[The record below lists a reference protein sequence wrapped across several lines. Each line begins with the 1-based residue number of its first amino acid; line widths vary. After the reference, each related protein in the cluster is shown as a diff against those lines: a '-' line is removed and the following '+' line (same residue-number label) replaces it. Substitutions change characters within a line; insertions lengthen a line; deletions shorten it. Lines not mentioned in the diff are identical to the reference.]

1 MKMVM
6 ITMMMALAEMIIS
19 NGWHCLSAV
28 YHPFDHDYFFYHDN
42 DDTPDYDTDLLQAA
56 VLLLDQ
62 PGAAA
67 FLVKASPS
75 RSAVLTLLSST
86 KNMTP

>member
-19 NGWHCLSAV
+19 NGWHWLSAV
-28 YHPFDHDYFFYHDN
+28 YHPLIMIFFYHDN

-62 PGAAA
+62 PRAAA

-75 RSAVLTLLSST
+75 RSAVLALLD
-86 KNMTP
+86 KY

>member
-1 MKMVM
+1 MGQNPQLICSKLSRQG
-6 ITMMMALAEMIIS
+6 ITGITLK
-19 NGWHCLSAV
+19 G
-28 YHPFDHDYFFYHDN
+28 DHDYFFYHDN

-67 FLVKASPS
+67 FLVKASAS

-86 KNMTP
+86 KNMTVRS